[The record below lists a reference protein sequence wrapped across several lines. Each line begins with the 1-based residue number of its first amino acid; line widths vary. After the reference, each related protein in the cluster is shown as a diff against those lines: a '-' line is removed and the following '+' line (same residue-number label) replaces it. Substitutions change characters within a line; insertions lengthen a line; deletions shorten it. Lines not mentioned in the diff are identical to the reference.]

1 MKDGSRRLN
10 LLTFDGSEKFDDIF
24 DRGYSTAIERYAAR
38 RLPPLSP
45 EEVTRRLETELKFT
59 GRGDIPVVAELYRTF
74 FEHAAMHAKR
84 LDFGRLGWGSEQLE
98 QLVELFP
105 RFLACEELNLAGN
118 NLASVQGPMN
128 GRHMSGVIKLA
139 EALPQSKLQ
148 SLKCAA
154 ALACARISSVQG
166 PMNTCTLL
174 APSPTLLFYT
184 LFMPFQAVSFLCTP
198 QSLGQQ
204 SGG

>member
-10 LLTFDGSEKFDDIF
+10 LLTFDGSERFNDWGFDE
-24 DRGYSTAIERYAAR
+24 GYSGAIKEYAAR

-84 LDFGRLGWGSEQLE
+84 LDFGGLGWDCTQLE

-118 NLASVQGPMN
+118 KFGAAGAALLASLLRN
-128 GRHMSGVIKLA
+128 NSTLT
-139 EALPQSKLQ
+139 
-148 SLKCAA
+148 SLEFAV
-154 ALACARISSVQG
+154 LIS
-166 PMNTCTLL
+166 NT
-174 APSPTLLFYT
+174 AP
-184 LFMPFQAVSFLCTP
+184 A
-198 QSLGQQ
+198 
-204 SGG
+204 

>member
-10 LLTFDGSEKFDDIF
+10 LLTFDGSEKFDDIGGLQ
-24 DRGYSTAIERYAAR
+24 GYSAAIKEYAAR

-74 FEHAAMHAKR
+74 FEHAAVHAKH

-98 QLVELFP
+98 QLAELFP

-118 NLASVQGPMN
+118 TFGAAGAALLASLLRN
-128 GRHMSGVIKLA
+128 NSTLT
-139 EALPQSKLQ
+139 
-148 SLKCAA
+148 SLEFAV
-154 ALACARISSVQG
+154 LISNMPRLIVH
-166 PMNTCTLL
+166 T
-174 APSPTLLFYT
+174 TLLFIA
-184 LFMPFQAVSFLCTP
+184 P
-198 QSLGQQ
+198 
-204 SGG
+204 